1 MQQSI
6 DQIAQ
11 LEVKRRIHWPSL
23 ALDTLLAVGV
33 PLLLTLII
41 FVQHLY
47 PAIPNISILYLL
59 VILPLAS
66 LRGRYS
72 ALLAALVA
80 FLSFDFFLIP
90 PFFTLNIAHTEEWIA
105 LGIFLVTALLTSQ
118 LAAVMRQRADEAW
131 RREREARILYE
142 VMHIANQK
150 IDLAD
155 QLDIIALALVR
166 VFAPWGVRECAL
178 LLPDEQGQLQ
188 VEADAP
194 IQIERFVLSDEERAA
209 ATIVMSDAQAKVYVS
224 TLSTTGVP
232 AQLHLIPLKAGTQ
245 VLGVLCMRTLN
256 VVSWFPDT
264 EPMEEGTRDNA
275 RVEFFWTFLDQA
287 ITIIERGR
295 LRARV

>member
-6 DQIAQ
+6 NQIAQ

-23 ALDTLLAVGV
+23 ALDTLLAVGG

-47 PAIPNISILYLL
+47 PTIPNISILYLL

-131 RREREARILYE
+131 RREREARILYD

-150 IDLAD
+150 VDLAD

-178 LLPDEQGQLQ
+178 LLPDAHGHLQ

-209 ATIVMSDAQAKVYVS
+209 VTVVMSDAQAKVYAS
-224 TLSTTGVP
+224 ALSSTGVP
-232 AQLHLIPLKAGTQ
+232 AQLHLLPLKAGTQ
-245 VLGVLCMRTLN
+245 VLGVLALRTQN

-264 EPMEEGTRDNA
+264 EPMEEGTRGNT